1 MPVKKRKLL
10 SHEEKLRLKAQIAK
24 DKKEEQQAKLNGM
37 LKKAEKRLGRKP
49 FAVDDE
55 TRLWVTR
62 YKGCGYSHEI
72 IASALGCDVNT
83 LHKHFKEELE
93 HGVARAKAEITA
105 MIYNS
110 AEEGNVGAQR
120 KVYSILHGEA
130 DPVVDSSDDSGKK
143 KLGKKE
149 MQQQEADAIEGKYE
163 PPSAPNKPRPTVN

>member
-10 SHEEKLRLKAQIAK
+10 NSEDKLRLKAQIAR
-24 DKKEEQQAKLNGM
+24 DKKEEQKAKLDGM

-62 YKGCGYSHEI
+62 YKGCGYSHLT
-72 IASALGCDVNT
+72 IASAIGCDLNT
-83 LHKHFKEELE
+83 LQKHFKVELE
-93 HGVARAKAEITA
+93 HGVARAKAEITS
-105 MIYNS
+105 MIYQS

-120 KVYSILHGEA
+120 KIYSILHGEA
-130 DPVVDSSDDSGKK
+130 DPTIDSSDDSGKK

-149 MQQQEADAIEGKYE
+149 LQQQEADAIEGKYE
-163 PPSAPNKPRPTVN
+163 PPESPKPRPIIN